1 MEKGARIV
9 YQAAVWLFLVGVV
22 TQVFLAGMVV
32 VAAQLGWN
40 PHRGLGHTLAVPLL
54 LLLISM
60 YPGHLPGSLK
70 RLTWL
75 LFGVYVLQADV
86 LIFLRAQAPVLSALH
101 PVMALFDFALG
112 LALAQRIAALNRQP
126 GAAVQPELQTSA
138 TK

>member
-1 MEKGARIV
+1 MGSKAAPFLNRDTTLLTAPRLLRTAAGAKDKMMEKGARIV

-60 YPGHLPGSLK
+60 YPGHLPGALK
-70 RLTWL
+70 
-75 LFGVYVLQADV
+75 
-86 LIFLRAQAPVLSALH
+86 
-101 PVMALFDFALG
+101 
-112 LALAQRIAALNRQP
+112 
-126 GAAVQPELQTSA
+126 
-138 TK
+138 